1 MNTNQPTNLEVIL
14 QRFAISTPLSDSKS
28 STLSASNWRK
38 TEGLLRQVVKDRGD
52 RRAQKLSQAFHH
64 ISPRKSLLEDDVK
77 GLREALINER
87 TRRKR
92 GKPLLLQEP
101 EEYQGGAV
109 FWSPWKVK
117 EARDRQQLQE
127 REEEQVQHQKADTNR
142 LREEARQEKARG
154 KEIRRQARAAARL
167 VREKEKA
174 EKAAEKASRAAAR
187 RTAKRLQQAIK
198 TPQKG
203 KKRSLKALAK
213 ATSRKRPIARP
224 TGSGEPQSAIA
235 AQPAFTSRKGRAIKT
250 PTRFL

>member
-1 MNTNQPTNLEVIL
+1 
-14 QRFAISTPLSDSKS
+14 
-28 STLSASNWRK
+28 
-38 TEGLLRQVVKDRGD
+38 
-52 RRAQKLSQAFHH
+52 
-64 ISPRKSLLEDDVK
+64 VK

-109 FWSPWKVK
+109 FWSPRKVK

-127 REEEQVQHQKADTNR
+127 REEEQLQYQKAETKR
-142 LREEARQEKARG
+142 IHEEAKQAKARE
-154 KEIRRQARAAARL
+154 KEMRRQGRDAARL
-167 VREKEKA
+167 VREKQKA

-187 RTAKRLQQAIK
+187 MSAKRLQQALK
-198 TPQKG
+198 TSQKG

-213 ATSRKRPIARP
+213 ATAKKRVIVGS
-224 TGSGEPQSAIA
+224 TGSGEPQGAIA
-235 AQPAFTSRKGRAIKT
+235 AQLASTSRKGRAIKT